1 MDNQTISIILW
12 LVAGVLLVGLSCVA
26 VAVSLP
32 VRMRRRAVLPSAG
45 R

>member
-12 LVAGVLLVGLSCVA
+12 LVAGALLLM
-26 VAVSLP
+26 LM
-32 VRMRRRAVLPSAG
+32 MRRRKRKSL